1 MRPPKHNPTP
11 SVKNP
16 EPSLLRQPKEHLSL
30 YRALKLGY
38 TRDSNKQKHVLKRY
52 GYMYDPE
59 LSNTER
65 TVAYNPTKKQLLYV
79 ENGTGTLKDV
89 GTDLALGTFGIKTTK
104 RYTDDKNAYLK
115 ARQKYDAK
123 PENTV
128 FAGHSLGGA
137 LVSAIAPKGAQ
148 VYTHNAAIGSRET
161 REDALNLR
169 TKGDIFSAFAPSHK
183 VTTLANQ
190 NAATPLRPVSS
201 FLKAHEVANIEDVP
215 VYF

>member
-1 MRPPKHNPTP
+1 MRQPKRNPTP

-38 TRDSNKQKHVLKRY
+38 TRDANKQKHALKLY

-65 TVAYNPTKKQLLYV
+65 TVAYNPMKKQLLYV

-89 GTDLALGTFGIKTTK
+89 GTDVALGTFGIKTTK

-115 ARQKYDAK
+115 ARQKYDVA

-148 VYTHNAAIGSRET
+148 VYTHNAAIGLRDT
-161 REDALNLR
+161 RSDALNLR
-169 TKGDIFSAFAPSHK
+169 NKGDIFSAFAPSEK
-183 VTTLANQ
+183 ITTLANPHP
-190 NAATPLRPVSS
+190 ATPARPVNAV
-201 FLKAHEVANIEDVP
+201 LKAHEVANIKDVP